1 MGKICGAVYK
11 WSRNVVSYVT
21 AVIQTDMAVLWFRER
36 TEWGTTVAKLLI
48 NNKIDRLCAS
58 Y

>member
-11 WSRNVVSYVT
+11 WSKNVVSYVT

-48 NNKIDRLCAS
+48 NNK
-58 Y
+58 